1 MMDAAESTAPLQP
14 HDRQLLL
21 AFLILASLPHAF
33 WLPAWISLACLLLW
47 MILLLVQTAR
57 LPKPGRLLRVCLAAA
72 CVAAVGIG
80 FGTISGR
87 QAGAALLAMLV
98 PIKILES
105 ESRRD
110 TVVTLFLELFLLF
123 TAVLFSQTLLVG
135 LYLLAVVWL
144 AAAGMMVI
152 TRHCRNPGACLLTAG
167 KLFLQ
172 AAPLA
177 VLIFLLFPRL
187 HSGLLGLSPKSNQA
201 VSGLSRS
208 MAPGSIASLA
218 RSEKVAFRAEFH
230 GSTPK
235 HERLYWRAVVLRRF
249 DGFRWTEG
257 RPCTRLEPSLPAW
270 SGSTEY
276 TITLE
281 PTGTRLMVALDL
293 PFNWSIRSG
302 SLEPGFLLRSKEKIE
317 STRRYRLRSAVD
329 YRTPRLEREQLS
341 ACLALKPGTNPKTR
355 QLVARLTQDSQNPE
369 HTIERVLAALSSQ
382 DLAYTLSPPQ
392 LSRTN
397 PIDDFLFRTKQ
408 GYCEHFA
415 QALAWMLRAAGIP
428 SRIVAG
434 YQGGELN
441 PLGDYFIVRQSR
453 AHAWV
458 EAYQPD
464 RGWVRLDPTR
474 ALDPDSLAPGISGP
488 AAASSGQSGAGKDGL
503 GLLGEA
509 WHRTILVWDGFN
521 HAWNS
526 WLLGYSTDRQQ
537 ALLERFGLES
547 EAGQSIGRLILITM
561 LAGLV
566 ALTVIFAL
574 LLRPQRRSMDP
585 SLKAY
590 RAFLTKLAKAGIER
604 RPQEGPHDL
613 ADRVEILNPQLAE
626 QAKSIISLYIRLRYR
641 EETDA
646 RLLPQ
651 LTTQV
656 RRFKPRQQGNALA
669 WFRAVGTRFRRTG
682 NRP

>member
-1 MMDAAESTAPLQP
+1 MDAAESTAPLQP
-14 HDRQLLL
+14 QDRQLLL
-21 AFLILASLPHAF
+21 VFLILASLPHAF
-33 WLPAWISLACLLLW
+33 WLPAWISLTCLLLW
-47 MILLLVQTAR
+47 MILLLVQTAKV
-57 LPKPGRLLRVCLAAA
+57 PKPGRLLRVCLAAA

-98 PIKILES
+98 PIKILEA

-135 LYLLAVVWL
+135 LYLFAVVWL

-152 TRHCRNPGACLLTAG
+152 TRHCSNPGACLLTAG

-187 HSGLLGLSPKSNQA
+187 HSGLLGLSPESNQA

-230 GSTPK
+230 DSTPE

-257 RPCTRLEPSLPAW
+257 RPCTRLEQSLPAW

-293 PFNWSIRSG
+293 PLGWSLRSG
-302 SLEPGFLLRSKEKIE
+302 SLEPGFLLRAEEKVE

-329 YRTPRLEREQLS
+329 YRTPRLEREQFS
-341 ACLALKPGTNPKTR
+341 TCLALQPKTNPRTR
-355 QLVARLTQDSQNPE
+355 QLVARLTQDNQNPE
-369 HTIERVLAALSSQ
+369 RTIERVLAALSSQ
-382 DLAYTLSPPQ
+382 GLAYTLAPPQ

-458 EAYQPD
+458 ETYLPD
-464 RGWVRLDPTR
+464 RGWIRIDPTR
-474 ALDPDSLAPGISGP
+474 ELDPDNLAPGISGP
-488 AAASSGQSGAGKDGL
+488 AAASSGRSGAGKDGL
-503 GLLGEA
+503 GLLAEA

-526 WLLGYSTDRQQ
+526 WLLGYSPDRQQ
-537 ALLERFGLES
+537 ALLERLGLES
-547 EAGQSIGRLILITM
+547 EAGQSIGRLMLITM
-561 LAGLV
+561 LAGL
-566 ALTVIFAL
+566 ALLTGLCLL
-574 LLRPQRRSMDP
+574 LLRPRHRSMDP

-590 RAFLTKLAKAGIER
+590 RTFLTKLAKAGIDR
-604 RPQEGPHDL
+604 QPQEGPHDL
-613 ADRVEILNPQLAE
+613 ADRVESLNPELAD
-626 QAKSIISLYIRLRYR
+626 QAKSIISLYVRLRYR
-641 EETDA
+641 EEIDA

-656 RRFKPRQQGNALA
+656 RRFKPRPQGNALA
-669 WFRAVGTRFRRTG
+669 WLRAVGTRFRRSG
-682 NRP
+682 SRP